1 MLGIMVEIAAGPR
14 ITLETLLA
22 RYPNTAALR
31 DGKLASNLI
40 DFAFDAVKPAN
51 NGFKPFVRELR
62 DDCGEL
68 AIVTFL
74 QAKAAGKPLVLMPA
88 TIMGR
93 FQQDTIAYNHD
104 RGPLAPGDLTGK
116 RIGVRAYTQ
125 TTGAWVRGILEE
137 EYGVDL
143 ARVTTVI
150 FEDPHV
156 AEYTDPPNVERAAP
170 GKTLEGMLLAGEI
183 DAAIFGPNLPKQ
195 PGFRHLI
202 PDLEASVQAWYRKH
216 AIVPV
221 NHLMVVK
228 SALSLQRPD
237 VVREL
242 YRLLVVSKHAA
253 GPPGPIDMQPFGV
266 AALRRSL
273 ETIIDYSWRQKLI
286 PHRIAVDELFD
297 DHTRVLGA

>member
-1 MLGIMVEIAAGPR
+1 MLSAMVEIASGPR
-14 ITLETLLA
+14 IKLETLLA

-31 DGKLASNLI
+31 DGKLESGLI
-40 DFAFDAVKPAN
+40 DFAFDDLKAAN
-51 NGFKPFVRELR
+51 LGFKPFVRSLR
-62 DDCGEL
+62 YDAGEL
-68 AIVTFL
+68 AIVAFL

-93 FQQDTIAYNHD
+93 FQHDTIAYNATH
-104 RGPLAPGDLTGK
+104 GPLKPGDLAGK

-125 TTGAWVRGILEE
+125 TTGVWVRGILEE

-143 ARVTTVI
+143 DRVTTVS
-150 FEDPHV
+150 FEDAHV
-156 AEYTDPPNVERAAP
+156 AEYVDPPHVERAAP
-170 GKTLEGMLLAGEI
+170 GKTLEGMLLAGEV
-183 DAAIFGPNLPKQ
+183 DAAIFGPHLPKQ

-202 PDLEASVQAWYRKH
+202 PDLAASVEAWHRKH

-228 SALSLQRPD
+228 SALSLHRPD

-242 YRLLVVSKHAA
+242 YRLLVAAKHAA

-266 AALRRSL
+266 TALRRSL
-273 ETIIDYSWRQKLI
+273 ETIVDYSWRQKLI
-286 PHRIAVDELFD
+286 PHRILVDELFD
-297 DHTRVLGA
+297 DHTRALGA